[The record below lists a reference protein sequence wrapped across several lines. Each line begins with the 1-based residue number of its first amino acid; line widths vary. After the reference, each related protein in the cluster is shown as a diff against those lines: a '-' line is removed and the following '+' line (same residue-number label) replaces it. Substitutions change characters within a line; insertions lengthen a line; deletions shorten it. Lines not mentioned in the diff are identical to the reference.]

1 MSIERADKAVLRLA
15 IGLALAALLAYGLA
29 LPSPFVACV
38 ITVLL
43 LCKPGPPLPLAKGIV
58 AALLLVAVL
67 AGGVLMVPLLEHY
80 AVAGLVLSAGLLYLV
95 FRFGPQSG
103 SRLTIVLVIAL
114 TVMPVAGVADQALA
128 LALGTALAVG
138 LGVGVLVGGLAH
150 GLFPDRAPAAGTAP
164 PLAAGMATDAA
175 RWQAAQATLVV
186 MPVFVLALVH
196 PAFYVAAIIKAA
208 MLGQQAG
215 STGAR
220 SAGRELVG
228 STLAGAGMAAIA
240 WLGLAIL
247 PNLWMLVLVLWLA
260 AAALWSGARLFGVT
274 ASSFRPS
281 FWSNALVTMLI
292 LFGPA
297 IEDSV
302 AGKDVA
308 SAALMRVSLFVALAL
323 YAWAIVWA
331 LEGWR
336 AARTRA
342 LPQ

>member
-95 FRFGPQSG
+95 FRFGLQSG

-247 PNLWMLVLVLWLA
+247 PNLWMLVLWLA

-297 IEDSV
+297 IEDSA

-323 YAWAIVWA
+323 YAWAVVWA

-336 AARTRA
+336 AARTRV